1 MECRRP
7 SHALQAPPDIAS
19 AICCALSAQSHA
31 GVPRG
36 GSCTVHGLVP
46 RTAARGRDLDR
57 RGAAGPLSGLLVLA
71 LLAAGAPAE
80 AAEPGRQRPARDGW
94 AAQRLAA
101 ATILPRDRA
110 LARQLPDRARIAY
123 HPETRRVRLIS
134 GTSTA
139 PLSGPAGAT
148 GQRDRLSAS
157 AATAAARRF
166 IDRYADLF
174 GVADPAR
181 ELRVM
186 GDRTRLA
193 AVSFSRGAAGRA
205 STSVRFQQQRDGV
218 PVLGGE
224 IVVQL
229 GAMGEVISAAGEAL
243 PSGARVRTRARLGSR
258 AARRI
263 AALWLARETG
273 RSPSLVRARSEGLAL
288 HDPRILGG
296 QERLKPG
303 ARLVWRIDARVAGRG
318 GAPLEHRLVLV
329 DAMGGQVD
337 EAIARV
343 AHVNRQVCDFRNRP
357 RRDHRCRKPFT
368 RTEKQAATGI
378 RDVDAAHRLMGVV
391 DAFFRTRFG
400 RDGLDDRGARM
411 RATVRYCPIACPW
424 NNAMWDWASQQAA
437 FGNRWVVDDIVGHEF
452 AHGVLDH
459 EARLFYHY
467 QSGAINEALA
477 DIFGE
482 LIDQAHP
489 EGRDTAF
496 TAWKIG
502 EDLPIG
508 VLRDMRDPPRFG
520 HPDRVRS
527 PLWHT
532 STSDNGGVHRNSG
545 VANKAAYLI
554 AAGGTFRGYTIA
566 GLGRE
571 RMGRIFYWAMSTRLT
586 SAADYLDLN
595 DALLGACTDLAG
607 NHGITLASCASV
619 EQATRATQMHLR
631 PTAAAPRTAP
641 VCRNGIRPVHAFHD
655 DLEDPASGLW
665 RRVRFAGTVRSWYY
679 PPNPNNDPTW
689 DGTWASSGELNL
701 YGADRP
707 RRSDSAM
714 QLKAPVVVPE
724 RGFLHFEHGYS
735 FDKGRQRYDGGIVEI
750 RVGSGPWRSV
760 NALFTHG
767 GYNGS
772 LATGTGNPQGGRR
785 AFTGE
790 SRGWGSSRVDLSSFA
805 GQPLRVRFRLA
816 TDRSG
821 GGFGWYIDD
830 VRIYTCVRD
839 SDVPTGSL
847 AIDDG
852 ATTTSSA
859 MVTLGIT
866 ASDATTWVSTLRL
879 SNSGQMDGKRLAQGL
894 NLAFGGSVAWDLTA
908 AVYGGGPAAGQKTVY
923 AQVRDAAGNWSAVFS
938 DSIDYQP
945 GG

>member
-1 MECRRP
+1 M
-7 SHALQAPPDIAS
+7 
-19 AICCALSAQSHA
+19 
-31 GVPRG
+31 
-36 GSCTVHGLVP
+36 P
-46 RTAARGRDLDR
+46 RTTAGGRTIER
-57 RGAAGPLSGLLVLA
+57 RGIIAVVAFT
-71 LLAAGAPAE
+71 LLATTAPVE
-80 AAEPGRQRPARDGW
+80 AAQPARERPGRDGW
-94 AAQRLAA
+94 AAERMADAA
-101 ATILPRDRA
+101 ILPRDRA
-110 LARQLPDRARIAY
+110 LARQLPERARIAY
-123 HPETRRVRLIS
+123 HPGTRRVRLIS
-134 GTSTA
+134 GTPSA
-139 PLSGPAGAT
+139 PLADPTAAS
-148 GQRDRLSAS
+148 GQRRLSSSEAVG
-157 AATAAARRF
+157 AARRF

-174 GVADPAR
+174 GVADPAG

-186 GDRTRLA
+186 GERIRLA
-193 AVSFSRGAAGRA
+193 ASSTSRGVPARA
-205 STSVRFQQQRDGV
+205 STSVRFQQLREGV
-218 PVLGGE
+218 PVMGGE

-229 GAMGEVISAAGEAL
+229 GETGEVISATGEAL
-243 PSGARVRTRARLGSR
+243 PSGARVRTRARLGSA
-258 AARRI
+258 AARRT

-273 RSPSLVRARSEGLAL
+273 RSPAAVQVRSEGLAL
-288 HDPRILGG
+288 HDPRIMGG
-296 QERLKPG
+296 PTRLRAG
-303 ARLVWRIDARVAGRG
+303 ARLVWRIDARAPGTG
-318 GAPLEHRLVLV
+318 GSPVDHRLVLV
-329 DAMGGQVD
+329 DAAGGRVVTD
-337 EAIARV
+337 IARI
-343 AHVNRQVCDFRNRP
+343 AHVNRQVCDARNRP
-357 RRDHRCRKPFT
+357 RRDFRCRKPFT
-368 RTEKQAATGI
+368 RTEKQAPTGI
-378 RDVDAAHRLMGVV
+378 GDVDAAHQLMGVV
-391 DAFFRTRFG
+391 DAFFRTHHG
-400 RDGLDDRGARM
+400 RDGLDDAGSRM
-411 RATVRYCPIACPW
+411 RATVRFCPSACPW

-437 FGNRWVVDDIVGHEF
+437 LGSRWVVDDIVGHEF
-452 AHGVLDH
+452 THGVLDH

-482 LIDQAHP
+482 LIDRDHP
-489 EGRDTAF
+489 GGRDTSF

-554 AAGGTFRGYTIA
+554 AAGGTFRGYSIA

-571 RMGRIFYWAMSTRLT
+571 RMGRIFYRAMSSRLT
-586 SAADYLDLN
+586 SASDYLDLN

-607 NHGITLASCASV
+607 SHGITLASCASV
-619 EQATRATQMHLR
+619 ERTTRATQMHLR
-631 PTAAAPRTAP
+631 PTSAAPRTAP
-641 VCRNGIRPVHAFHD
+641 VCRNGIRPVHAFFD
-655 DLEDPASGLW
+655 DMEDPGAGRW
-665 RRVRFAGTVRSWYY
+665 KRVRFAGTTRSWYY

-724 RGFLHFEHGYS
+724 GGFLHFEHGYS
-735 FDKGRQRYDGGIVEI
+735 FDKGRRRYDGGILEV
-750 RVGSGPWRSV
+750 RLGSGSWRGV
-760 NALFTHG
+760 NKFFTHA

-805 GQPLRVRFRLA
+805 GQKLRLRFRLA

-821 GGFGWYIDD
+821 GGYGWYIDD

-839 SDVPTGSL
+839 SDAPTGSVVI
-847 AIDDG
+847 ADG
-852 ATTTSSA
+852 AASTESA
-859 MVTLGIT
+859 PVTLGIS
-866 ASDATTWVSTLRL
+866 ASDATTWVTTLRL

-894 NLAFGGSVAWDLTA
+894 NMPFAESVDWDLTA
-908 AVYGGGPAAGQKTVY
+908 QVYGGTAGAGQKTVY

-938 DSIDYQP
+938 DTIEYKP